1 MLWVFA
7 VWEDAWYKK
16 TNLALAQAGGP
27 PVFTESTGS
36 AIPVVNG
43 CLVQQGGG
51 RVFYIKILA
60 RPSYILENAYKPS
73 ENLVAQG

>member
-1 MLWVFA
+1 MFA

-43 CLVQQGGG
+43 CLVQQG
-51 RVFYIKILA
+51 REEFSTLKSWHVL
-60 RPSYILENAYKPS
+60 PTS
-73 ENLVAQG
+73 